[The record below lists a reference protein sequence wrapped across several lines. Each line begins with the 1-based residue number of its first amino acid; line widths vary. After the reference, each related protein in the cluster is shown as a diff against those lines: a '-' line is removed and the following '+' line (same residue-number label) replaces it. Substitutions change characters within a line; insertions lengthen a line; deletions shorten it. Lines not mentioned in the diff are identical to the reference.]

1 LAVNRCHPDPHRS
14 WWIAMAV
21 VVGAAGPAAARPAPP
36 ALVPAAVAVADVL
49 PEPRDRRAA
58 AQPSLQAS
66 SGDSAEQGP
75 GHLLLAYPLL
85 RPALQ
90 QDPWGW
96 RYAASRGSWRMHTG
110 LDLAADSGTPV
121 LAARGGRVVLA
132 EAVGAYGLTVVVDHG
147 EGLQTLYAHLREFT
161 VRPGD
166 WLEQGQALGSVGMS
180 GRASGPHL
188 HFEVRRRGDRVV
200 AINPTPHLPPPLLP
214 ALPALLAVESV
225 EAP

>member
-1 LAVNRCHPDPHRS
+1 LAVNRCHPDPHRTC
-14 WWIAMAV
+14 WIAIALI
-21 VVGAAGPAAARPAPP
+21 VGAAGPAAARPAPP
-36 ALVPAAVAVADVL
+36 ALVPAAVPVADVL
-49 PEPRDRRAA
+49 PEPLDRHAA
-58 AQPSLQAS
+58 VQPSREVS
-66 SGDSAEQGP
+66 PPDDGDDWP
-75 GHLLLAYPLL
+75 GLLLLAYPLA

-121 LAARGGRVVLA
+121 LAARAGRVVLA
-132 EAVGAYGLTVVVDHG
+132 EEVGAYGLTVVVDHG
-147 EGLQTLYAHLREFT
+147 EGLETLYAHLRGFT

-166 WLEQGQALGSVGMS
+166 WLEQGQSLGSVGMT

-214 ALPALLAVESV
+214 ALPALVAVEAIG
-225 EAP
+225 AP

>member
-1 LAVNRCHPDPHRS
+1 MVLLL
-14 WWIAMAV
+14 
-21 VVGAAGPAAARPAPP
+21 GAAGSAAARPAPP
-36 ALVPAAVAVADVL
+36 ALVPAAVPVADVL

-58 AQPSLQAS
+58 AQPSLQAPP
-66 SGDSAEQGP
+66 GDAADQGP
-75 GHLLLAYPLL
+75 GHLLLAYPLA

-96 RYAASRGSWRMHTG
+96 RYAASRSSWRMHTG
-110 LDLAADSGTPV
+110 LDLAADSGTAV
-121 LAARGGRVVLA
+121 LAARAGRVVLA

-147 EGLQTLYAHLREFT
+147 DGLQTLYAHLREFT

-166 WLEQGQALGSVGMS
+166 WLEQGQALGSVGMT

-214 ALPALLAVESV
+214 ALPALLAVEATGS
-225 EAP
+225 P